1 MPHKLRVLS
10 GDEVI
15 SLFQKFGFAVS
26 YSKGSH
32 VKLSRVV
39 DGENQIIVVPRHD
52 SVAKGTL
59 KSIYRKT
66 VFYVGEEKLK
76 PLFYTD

>member
-10 GDEVI
+10 GDEII
-15 SLFQKFGFAVS
+15 SLFQKFGFAIS

-32 VKLSRVV
+32 AKLSRVV
-39 DGENQIIVVPRHD
+39 NGEKQIVVVPRHS

-66 VFYVGEEKLK
+66 VSYIGEEKLK